1 MRLSTRKS
9 ETARLLRQEVDNF
22 LTPAKILKMQAELN
36 DLVKNQRGP
45 AAEEVSRT
53 AQMGDLSENA
63 AYQFAKQHL
72 RRLND
77 RVTILEER
85 LKQAIPIDQ
94 GPSDGRVR
102 IGSVVTL
109 KGDKLPVTYTI
120 LGSSETN
127 PAHGL
132 ISYSSPLGA
141 ALIGHV
147 VGDRVDIQVSHGGAT
162 YTILTIT

>member
-1 MRLSTRKS
+1 
-9 ETARLLRQEVDNF
+9 
-22 LTPAKILKMQAELN
+22 
-36 DLVKNQRGP
+36 
-45 AAEEVSRT
+45 
-53 AQMGDLSENA
+53 MGDLSENA

-94 GPSDGRVR
+94 GSSDGRVR

-127 PAHGL
+127 PARGL
-132 ISYSSPLGA
+132 ISYSSPLGT
-141 ALIGHV
+141 ALIGHS
-147 VGDRVDIQVSHGGAT
+147 VGDRVDVQVSHGSAT